1 MTPSMQ
7 TDIVIADDHQ
17 MFSQMLKTYLEAQGF
32 NVVAVAAN
40 GHEAIR
46 EVVKHSPA
54 IIVMD
59 YQMPMLN
66 GIDASKEVLRRSPQ
80 TQVVLLTMHDNETF
94 ALEAL
99 KCGVRGYVLKDQTS
113 SDLVNAIREVIG
125 GAVYL
130 SPRIS
135 ESVLKVLLSKKDI
148 PTDLLTCREKQVL
161 QLIAEGSTTKEVASL
176 LHISV
181 KTAESHRSQ
190 IMNRLDIHNIA
201 GLVHYAIR
209 QGIVEA

>member
-1 MTPSMQ
+1 MTSGRQ
-7 TDIVIADDHQ
+7 KNIVIADDHL
-17 MFSQMLKTYLEAQGF
+17 MFSQMLKIFLEEEGF

-54 IIVMD
+54 VIIMD
-59 YQMPMLN
+59 YQMPLLN
-66 GIDASKEVLRRSPQ
+66 GIDSAEEIQRRSPQ
-80 TQVVLLTMHDNETF
+80 TQVILLTMHDNETY
-94 ALEAL
+94 ALQAL
-99 KCGVRGYVLKDQTS
+99 KCGIRGYVLKDQAST
-113 SDLVNAIREVIG
+113 DLANAVREVLG
-125 GAVYL
+125 GAIYL

-135 ESVLKVLLSKKDI
+135 EAVLKLLMSKKEL

-161 QLIAEGSTTKEVASL
+161 QLIAEGYTTKEVADL

-190 IMNRLDIHNIA
+190 IMSRLDIHNIA
-201 GLVHYAIR
+201 GMVHYAIR
-209 QGIVEA
+209 HGIVDV

>member
-1 MTPSMQ
+1 MTPGMQ
-7 TDIVIADDHQ
+7 TNIIIADDHL

>member
-1 MTPSMQ
+1 MTPGMQ
-7 TDIVIADDHQ
+7 TNIIIADDHL
-17 MFSQMLKTYLEAQGF
+17 MFSQMLKTFLQTEGF
-32 NVVAVAAN
+32 NVVSVAAN

-46 EVVKHSPA
+46 EVVKHSPS

-59 YQMPMLN
+59 YQMPLLN
-66 GIDASKEVLRRSPQ
+66 GIDAAKEILRRSPQ
-80 TQVVLLTMHDNETF
+80 TQVILLTMHDNEAF

-99 KCGVRGYVLKDQTS
+99 KCGIRGYVLKDQTS

-125 GAVYL
+125 GAIYL

-190 IMNRLDIHNIA
+190 IMNRLDIHNVA

-209 QGIVEA
+209 QGITEA